1 MREEHTETSPI
12 WVIFGDLMAGV
23 VGLMVLMLVWT
34 LTFQVD
40 LQENL
45 KREETRRVEEQDRRI
60 ALEQALER
68 PLAEGLITLNEG
80 TIGIRGS
87 VLFALNSSMLEPE
100 GSTLLKELAIPL
112 EAYLAGADELIMI
125 SGFTDDLVI
134 HKENYLFKDNWEL
147 SAQRALTVTR
157 SLVGNGLPP
166 KSVFAA
172 AFGAFKPVV
181 PNDSENNRALN
192 RRVEIAPVPRTKRR
206 AIGEEVR

>member
-1 MREEHTETSPI
+1 
-12 WVIFGDLMAGV
+12 
-23 VGLMVLMLVWT
+23 MVLMLVWT

-45 KREETRRVEEQDRRI
+45 KREETRRVKEQGRRI
-60 ALEQALER
+60 ALEQALEG

-80 TIGIRGS
+80 TIEISGN
-87 VLFALNSSMLEPE
+87 VLFALNSSVLELE
-100 GSTLLKELAIPL
+100 GETLLKQLTIPL
-112 EAYLAGADELIMI
+112 EAYLDDADELIMI

-134 HKENYLFKDNWEL
+134 HEENYLFTDNWDL

-157 SLVGNGLPP
+157 SLVSHGLPP

-172 AFGAFKPVV
+172 AFGEFKPVA
-181 PNDSENNRALN
+181 PNDSERNRALN

-206 AIGEEVR
+206 AIGEEMR

>member
-1 MREEHTETSPI
+1 
-12 WVIFGDLMAGV
+12 MA
-23 VGLMVLMLVWT
+23 
-34 LTFQVD
+34 
-40 LQENL
+40 
-45 KREETRRVEEQDRRI
+45 
-60 ALEQALER
+60 R

-87 VLFALNSSMLEPE
+87 VLFALNSSMLEPDGE
-100 GSTLLKELAIPL
+100 TLLKQLAIPL

-134 HKENYLFKDNWEL
+134 HEENYLFKDNWDL

-157 SLVGNGLPP
+157 SLVRNGLPS

-172 AFGAFKPVV
+172 AFGEFKPVV
-181 PNDSENNRALN
+181 PNDSDSNRALN